1 MLHLLSRRPS
11 PAMVVASLALF
22 VSLGGGA
29 YAAVSVP
36 PNSVGTAQLKNAAV
50 TGAKLHGNAVS
61 SPKVEDGSLLAQD
74 IKAGQIAA
82 GLGAAGGD
90 LTGSYPDPSIASG
103 AVTNAKLA
111 ADAVNTANFNPGA
124 QAPDSAKL
132 DQRAPDDYGAVLSGR
147 INGLSGTAGGT
158 VPDQYGTV
166 SGISTPSNTQTSV
179 TTVSPNQTL
188 VARDLSVQIT
198 AAPGSGNDRTFEL
211 VVNGTRS
218 GLLCEIANSA
228 TSCSD
233 SGPVTVP
240 AGATL
245 SLLSHIENESGVPSA
260 NVLFAFRLTAQ

>member
-132 DQRAPDDYGAVLSGR
+132 AGLPAADYGGVLSGR
-147 INGLSGTAGGT
+147 IGGLGAGPGTTYWGA
-158 VPDQYGTV
+158 V
-166 SGISTPSNTQTSV
+166 SGNSTAS
-179 TTVSPNQTL
+179 TTEADDT
-188 VARDLSVQIT
+188 
-198 AAPGSGNDRTFEL
+198 
-211 VVNGTRS
+211 
-218 GLLCEIANSA
+218 
-228 TSCSD
+228 
-233 SGPVTVP
+233 
-240 AGATL
+240 TL
-245 SLLSHIENESGVPSA
+245 SPAEPLEIVI
-260 NVLFAFRLTAQ
+260 